1 MYFLIALRPDS
12 MYPGTG
18 LPAAERGGG
27 AGVRGRSTDRITMR
41 GNHGSRWRGG
51 HGAQPGLAD
60 M

>member
-27 AGVRGRSTDRITMR
+27 AGVRGPEHWQNYNEGKSWLEVA
-41 GNHGSRWRGG
+41 RWTW
-51 HGAQPGLAD
+51 AQPGLAD
-60 M
+60 I